1 MACRSSGV
9 LTANTLVTKGQ
20 CKLVSIHATAIAT
33 ATTIKVYDAL
43 SADPTHEI
51 ARLILASNQTIEFD
65 MHGVICSTGIFV
77 EEVAGGAMAC
87 SIEFN

>member
-43 SADPTHEI
+43 GADPTH
-51 ARLILASNQTIEFD
+51 
-65 MHGVICSTGIFV
+65 
-77 EEVAGGAMAC
+77 
-87 SIEFN
+87 